1 MPATAAVLGDVR
13 MLEQKMQIEELVEH
27 AVTRTRF
34 VTALDGRI
42 VGETGFEPAGN
53 DSFQMTDDT
62 QKT

>member
-1 MPATAAVLGDVR
+1 
-13 MLEQKMQIEELVEH
+13 MQIEELVEH